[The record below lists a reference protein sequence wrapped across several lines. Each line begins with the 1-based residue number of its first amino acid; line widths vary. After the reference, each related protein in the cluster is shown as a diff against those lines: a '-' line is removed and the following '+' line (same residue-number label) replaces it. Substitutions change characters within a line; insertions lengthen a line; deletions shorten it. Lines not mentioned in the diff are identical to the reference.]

1 MIGEKPDQKLT
12 DDLVELL
19 KSRIHIP
26 IHLHHLHIHN
36 YGDHKEITFH
46 IELPPKMKLKE
57 AHKITDEME
66 ILIRSELKIESTI
79 HIETLS

>member
-1 MIGEKPDQKLT
+1 MRT
-12 DDLVELL
+12 TYRDLVELL

-26 IHLHHLHIHN
+26 VHLHHLHIHN

-57 AHKITDEME
+57 AHKIADEME

-79 HIETLS
+79 HIEPLS